1 MTTTT
6 LLKPL
11 FPKKPLENSCNIT
24 YNKPKITTIIT
35 NSMLPKKPVKIESEH
50 MIVCTPELP
59 NHYEE
64 DESLEMIL
72 EPQIILNDD
81 EDFGDYHNDG
91 NGNEYTGNDD
101 QLSDEEEME
110 IDDNEEEH
118 IKKMEFCNLCDMVS

>member
-1 MTTTT
+1 
-6 LLKPL
+6 
-11 FPKKPLENSCNIT
+11 
-24 YNKPKITTIIT
+24 
-35 NSMLPKKPVKIESEH
+35 MLPKKPVKIESEH

-81 EDFGDYHNDG
+81 EDFG
-91 NGNEYTGNDD
+91 EYTGNDD

-118 IKKMEFCNLCDMVS
+118 IKKMEESLIKDQKEEEDDEVLEFCDLCDMVS

>member
-1 MTTTT
+1 M
-6 LLKPL
+6 
-11 FPKKPLENSCNIT
+11 FFVQE
-24 YNKPKITTIIT
+24 
-35 NSMLPKKPVKIESEH
+35 
-50 MIVCTPELP
+50 IVCTPDLP

-81 EDFGDYHNDG
+81 EDFGDYPDDG

-118 IKKMEFCNLCDMVS
+118 IKKMEESLIKDQKEEDDEVLEFCDLCDMVS